1 MYLLVYKNRADD
13 IWGVICKNI
22 TTEYGPNADNVIKT
36 LEALRDINEFG
47 FEIMLYLIITQFQN
61 NELRSYT
68 IILQKRLINVSKLVK
83 SASVPGFPAPLNNQY
98 VYNIAV
104 NGPDREVIG
113 KDDDRFLEFNMPDN
127 FQLMTKLDWPI
138 QFWVGAMD
146 YDSTAFFIKGTWL
159 IPFYPK

>member
-1 MYLLVYKNRADD
+1 MICQNIAVEYKTNAEK
-13 IWGVICKNI
+13 VINNLDK
-22 TTEYGPNADNVIKT
+22 
-36 LEALRDINEFG
+36 LRSMNEFG
-47 FEIMLYLIITQFQN
+47 FEIMLYLIISQFAN
-61 NELRSYT
+61 NQLRSNS

-104 NGPDREVIG
+104 NGPDKKTIG

-127 FQLMTKLDWPI
+127 FQLMTQLDWPI